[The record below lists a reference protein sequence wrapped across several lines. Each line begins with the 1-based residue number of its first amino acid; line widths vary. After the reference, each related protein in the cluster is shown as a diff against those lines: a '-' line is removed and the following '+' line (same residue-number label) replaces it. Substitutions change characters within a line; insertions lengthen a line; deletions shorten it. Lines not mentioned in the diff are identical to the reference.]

1 MSYSQSIINSGFSHH
16 HYANIFKKL
25 CLSLSTV
32 SQMWPLSIM
41 FSNCQWSTLY
51 CCIDVSVFVA
61 HSVCVCVCVC
71 GWVHPS
77 GWFSSSSPNTTAGVL
92 SHAVNT
98 NYWQELWL
106 NWDIPHRHT
115 KTHTHRSRLFHQNTN
130 MRSHTNTPTH
140 TQQHEYKTDLVS
152 FRGITVFL
160 YVTSSW

>member
-1 MSYSQSIINSGFSHH
+1 MQIFLKNSVF
-16 HYANIFKKL
+16 
-25 CLSLSTV
+25 LSLQFLKCGHSASC
-32 SQMWPLSIM
+32 SQTANGQLFIVVLTFLSSWLI
-41 FSNCQWSTLY
+41 
-51 CCIDVSVFVA
+51 
-61 HSVCVCVCVC
+61 VCVCVCVC

-160 YVTSSW
+160 YVTSS